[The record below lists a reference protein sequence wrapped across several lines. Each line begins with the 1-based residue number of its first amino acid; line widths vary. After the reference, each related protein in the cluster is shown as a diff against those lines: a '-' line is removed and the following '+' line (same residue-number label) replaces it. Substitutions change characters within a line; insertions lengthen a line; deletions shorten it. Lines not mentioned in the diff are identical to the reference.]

1 MTNQI
6 AGRQVL
12 LVGQLFLFSLLAC
25 VPAQTPRSV
34 DADAL
39 KDVALSV
46 PEPADLR
53 DTPGIGCGIVVN
65 DLSLRAHKQLV
76 VSFSNAGA
84 AVNNSDRGPW
94 VLKLALREA
103 TMGPENVGPRRTDHP
118 FRQGGPDAPDINT
131 PQASLFNGGNDHAQ
145 VVFDATL
152 VRDGEVIWRDTV
164 SGNAQTAPCIQ
175 AYDKVREAMGE
186 AVEKIRDQVI
196 KEVRTRSAI
205 VTPAPEPK

>member
-1 MTNQI
+1 MTIQF
-6 AGRQVL
+6 AGRQGP
-12 LVGQLFLFSLLAC
+12 LVGQLFLFALLGC
-25 VPAQTPRSV
+25 VPAQTPRTV
-34 DADAL
+34 DPDSL
-39 KDVALSV
+39 KDIALSV

-84 AVNNSDRGPW
+84 RVDNAERGPW

-103 TMGPENVGPRRTDHP
+103 IMGPENAAPRRTDHP
-118 FRQGGPDAPDINT
+118 FRQGGPDMPDVNT
-131 PQASLFNGGNDHAQ
+131 PQASFLNGGNDRAL

-152 VRDGEVIWRDTV
+152 VRDGDVIWRDTI
-164 SGNAQTAPCIQ
+164 SGNARSGPCIQ

-186 AVEKIRDQVI
+186 AVERIRDQVI
-196 KEVRTRSAI
+196 REVRTRRPIS
-205 VTPAPEPK
+205 K

>member
-1 MTNQI
+1 MTIQF
-6 AGRQVL
+6 AGRQGL
-12 LVGQLFLFSLLAC
+12 LVGQLFFFALLAC
-25 VPAQTPRSV
+25 VPAQTPHTV
-34 DADAL
+34 DAEAL

-53 DTPGIGCGIVVN
+53 DTPGIGCGIVVS

-84 AVNNSDRGPW
+84 KVDNADRGPW

-103 TMGPENVGPRRTDHP
+103 SMGPENVGPRRTDHP
-118 FRQGGPDAPDINT
+118 FRQGGPDMPDVNT

-152 VRDGEVIWRDTV
+152 VRDGDVVWRDTI
-164 SGNAQTAPCIQ
+164 SGSARTAPCIQ

-186 AVEKIRDQVI
+186 AVERIRDQVI
-196 KEVRTRSAI
+196 VVVRSRSP
-205 VTPAPEPK
+205 VTGR

>member
-1 MTNQI
+1 MTTQF
-6 AGRQVL
+6 AGRQGL
-12 LVGQLFLFSLLAC
+12 LVGQLFLFALLAC
-25 VPAQTPRSV
+25 VPAQSPRTV
-34 DADAL
+34 EADAL
-39 KDVALSV
+39 KDVALSI
-46 PEPADLR
+46 PEPADAR

-84 AVNNSDRGPW
+84 NVNNADRGPW

-103 TMGPENVGPRRTDHP
+103 SMGPENVSPRRTDHP
-118 FRQGGPDAPDINT
+118 FRPGGPDIPDVNT

-152 VRDGEVIWRDTV
+152 VRDGEVVWRDTI
-164 SGNAQTAPCIQ
+164 SGSARTAPCIQ

-186 AVEKIRDQVI
+186 AVERIRDQVI
-196 KEVRTRSAI
+196 LVVRTRS
-205 VTPAPEPK
+205 PLPK